1 MKKLMMILVLT
12 AAGIRILF
20 AQGCLPE
27 GITFHTQEEIDNFQ
41 ANYPG
46 CTEIEGCV
54 FIDDFRS
61 GDITNLNGLNVVT
74 YIGGY
79 LIISNTLNLS
89 NLSGLSN
96 LSYIGTAE
104 MSLASLTIESNSA
117 LNNLNGLENYYIA
130 SCRSFY

>member
-1 MKKLMMILVLT
+1 MEREDEIDYKELNFKISYYEKAKSFLIAMAISYTVV
-12 AAGIRILF
+12 F
-20 AQGCLPE
+20 SQGCLPD
-27 GITFHTQEEIDNFQ
+27 GITFTTQEQIDNFQ
-41 ANYPG
+41 TDYPG

-54 FIDDFRS
+54 FIDDFCS

-104 MSLASLTIESNSA
+104 MSLEK
-117 LNNLNGLENYYIA
+117 LNH
-130 SCRSFY
+130 